1 MKVCF
6 LFVILFFF
14 ISNADAETI
23 KVRASQSKFDSTHD
37 YYIGLI
43 KLAYK
48 KINKPIKVEYA
59 PYMVQERAL
68 SEMQAGRLIDL
79 YWAGSN
85 VERESKLGFVPIP
98 LVKGLLGYR
107 VFTINKKYQS
117 EFLEVNSLED
127 LNGIPLCQGQHWPDT
142 DILLASGLNVVPN
155 MVYENM
161 FRQVYSGRCKAF
173 PRGINEG
180 YSEVESRQKVMPEL
194 MVFDDLILHYPFPM
208 YFFTHKEN
216 KKLINNLTD
225 GLMLAIEDGSF
236 NDYMAMHPATR
247 HLFPLSKWSSK
258 TIITIENPFLSNN
271 ADFKNPKL
279 WVDLKIKN

>member
-14 ISNADAETI
+14 ISNTGAETI

-48 KINKPIKVEYA
+48 KINKPITVEYA